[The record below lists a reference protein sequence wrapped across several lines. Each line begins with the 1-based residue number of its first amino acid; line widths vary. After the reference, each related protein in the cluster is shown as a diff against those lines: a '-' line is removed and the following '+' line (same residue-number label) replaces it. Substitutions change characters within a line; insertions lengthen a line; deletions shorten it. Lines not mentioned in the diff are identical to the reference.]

1 MDNLTHILVPVD
13 GSESSS
19 NAVEM
24 AILIAE
30 KFHAE
35 LSFLYINDIHQAA
48 IDSYLL
54 NEVLASNERLG
65 QAILA
70 HAQETVPTGIT
81 CTTKMKTGSP
91 ANDLIDYAKEIS
103 ADLIIMG
110 TRGLGGLQGKLLGSV
125 SQYVLHHSRCPVL
138 VCK

>member
-24 AILIAE
+24 AILIAG

-65 QAILA
+65 QAILV

-81 CTTKMKTGSP
+81 YTTKMKTGSP
-91 ANDLIDYAKEIS
+91 ANDLVDYAKEIS

-125 SQYVLHHSRCPVL
+125 SQYVLHHSHCPVL